1 MAEDNY
7 WAHEFLAVATVALL
21 LIFVHDTCLVVEG
34 LEGIFRL
41 FRPLAPNEIRCAE
54 AIVIGIQALLPYAES
69 RDDAA
74 GCAALLDASNNAIQ
88 QCTTTGVFTLIE
100 CP

>member
-21 LIFVHDTCLVVEG
+21 LIFVHNTCLVVEG

-41 FRPLAPNEIRCAE
+41 PRPLAPNEVRSAVT
-54 AIVIGIQALLPYAES
+54 IVNGIQALLPYAES
-69 RDDAA
+69 RDNAA
-74 GCAALLDASNNAIQ
+74 GRAALLDASHDAVQ
-88 QCTTTGVFTLIE
+88 QGSATGVLAHIE
-100 CP
+100 SP

>member
-7 WAHEFLAVATVALL
+7 WAHELLAVATVALL
-21 LIFVHDTCLVVEG
+21 LIFVHNTCLVVEG

-41 FRPLAPNEIRCAE
+41 PRPFAPDE
-54 AIVIGIQALLPYAES
+54 ARRAKAIEVRVKPLLPYPKS

-74 GCAALLDASNNAIQ
+74 GCAALLDARQPIA
-88 QCTTTGVFTLIE
+88 L
-100 CP
+100 P

>member
-1 MAEDNY
+1 MAQDSY
-7 WAHEFLAVATVALL
+7 WAHEILAVATVLPLL
-21 LIFVHDTCLVVEG
+21 NVVHNSCLIVEG
-34 LEGIFRL
+34 IEGIFRL
-41 FRPLAPNEIRCAE
+41 PRPFTPNEVRRAE

-88 QCTTTGVFTLIE
+88 QGSTTGVFTHSW
-100 CP
+100 

>member
-1 MAEDNY
+1 MKI
-7 WAHEFLAVATVALL
+7 LAVATVVLL
-21 LIFVHDTCLVVEG
+21 LNVVHNTCLVVEG
-34 LEGIFRL
+34 LEGTFRL

-54 AIVIGIQALLPYAES
+54 AIVIGIQALLPYAEN

-74 GCAALLDASNNAIQ
+74 GCAALLDASNNAVQ
-88 QCTTTGVFTLIE
+88 QGSTTGVLALVG

>member
-1 MAEDNY
+1 MKI
-7 WAHEFLAVATVALL
+7 LAVATVVLALNV
-21 LIFVHDTCLVVEG
+21 VHNACLVVEG
-34 LEGIFRL
+34 PEGIFRL
-41 FRPLAPNEIRCAE
+41 SRPLAPNEIRCAE

-88 QCTTTGVFTLIE
+88 QGSTTGVFTL
-100 CP
+100 